1 MEVSGSFEGAYIG
14 DVQGT
19 PSYIKLYRNEDGK
32 WEADMTINY
41 RSGKTHQVMVSKE
54 KSEMPGLLSLPDNP
68 EVTLSLEPVQQ
79 HDAEVM
85 TFTGTY
91 VNSKGNRRTV
101 NYKQTETANE
111 MR

>member
-1 MEVSGSFEGAYIG
+1 
-14 DVQGT
+14 
-19 PSYIKLYRNEDGK
+19 
-32 WEADMTINY
+32 
-41 RSGKTHQVMVSKE
+41 
-54 KSEMPGLLSLPDNP
+54 MPGLLSLPDNP

-79 HDAEVM
+79 HDTEVM

>member
-1 MEVSGSFEGAYIG
+1 
-14 DVQGT
+14 
-19 PSYIKLYRNEDGK
+19 
-32 WEADMTINY
+32 MTINY

-79 HDAEVM
+79 HDTEVM